1 VPVVTSRSEAST
13 ALPQP
18 TKGLAGIVA
27 ADTTLSFIDGEKGIL
42 KYCGYSIDDLAA
54 SSSFEEVVCLLYD
67 RELPSAERL
76 ADMRARIGAA
86 RVLPLEVKQV
96 IERLAGRTSPMST
109 LRTVV
114 SALGHYEPNVAL
126 KELPPKALRLVGQV
140 ATAVAMIHRLREE
153 QEPLE
158 ADPEMGHAA
167 DFLRMLLGRE
177 PSETQAEALDLYLI
191 LLADH
196 GFNASTFSGRV
207 TAGTMA
213 NLHSAITSSVG
224 TLSGPLHG
232 GANEKAMEM
241 IIRVASPA
249 AAEAW
254 VAEKLAAKQR
264 IMGFG
269 HRVYK
274 VDDPRAPYL
283 KAASR
288 ALWEER
294 GDMTLFDTSVAI
306 EQAVKAAKP
315 LITNVD
321 FYSATLL
328 YGLDIPT
335 DLFTPLFAMSRVAG
349 WTAHVLEQYG
359 DNRLI
364 RPRARYVGKADR
376 TYVPL
381 KQR

>member
-1 VPVVTSRSEAST
+1 MLVVTSRSEAST

-54 SSSFEEVVCLLYD
+54 SSSFEEIVCLLYD

-76 ADMRARIGAA
+76 ADMRARIGTA
-86 RVLPLEVKQV
+86 RVLPPEVKQV

-288 ALWEER
+288 ALWEEQ
-294 GDMTLFDTSVAI
+294 GDTTLFDTSVAI

-359 DNRLI
+359 NNRLI
-364 RPRARYVGKADR
+364 RPRARYVGRADR

>member
-1 VPVVTSRSEAST
+1 MTSRSEAST
-13 ALPQP
+13 ALPEP

-27 ADTTLSFIDGEKGIL
+27 ADTTLSFIDGEKGVL
-42 KYCGYSIDDLAA
+42 KYCGYAIDDLAA

-67 RELPSAERL
+67 RGLPSVERL
-76 ADMRARIGAA
+76 TDMRARIGAA
-86 RVLPLEVKQV
+86 RVLPPEVKQV
-96 IERLAGRTSPMST
+96 IEQLAGRTSPMST

-114 SALGHYEPNVAL
+114 SALGHYESNVAL
-126 KELPPKALRLVGQV
+126 KELPPKALRLVGQI
-140 ATAVAMIHRLREE
+140 AAAVAMIHRLREGL
-153 QEPLE
+153 EPIE
-158 ADPEMGHAA
+158 ADPEQGHAA
-167 DFLRMLLGRE
+167 DFLRMLLGKDS
-177 PSETQAEALDLYLI
+177 SETQSKALDLYLI

-207 TAGTMA
+207 TAGTLA
-213 NLHSAITSSVG
+213 NLHSAITSAVG

-232 GANEKAMEM
+232 GANERAMEM
-241 IIRVASPA
+241 IIKVGSSDRA
-249 AAEAW
+249 AAW
-254 VAEKLAAKQR
+254 VAEKIAAKQR

-274 VDDPRAPYL
+274 VDDPRAPHL
-283 KAASR
+283 KSSSR

-294 GDMTLFDTSVAI
+294 GDTALFDTSVAI
-306 EQAVKAAKP
+306 EREVKAAKP

-359 DNRLI
+359 NNRLI
-364 RPRARYVGKADR
+364 RPRARYIGKADR

-381 KQR
+381 EQR

>member
-1 VPVVTSRSEAST
+1 
-13 ALPQP
+13 
-18 TKGLAGIVA
+18 
-27 ADTTLSFIDGEKGIL
+27 
-42 KYCGYSIDDLAA
+42 
-54 SSSFEEVVCLLYD
+54 
-67 RELPSAERL
+67 
-76 ADMRARIGAA
+76 
-86 RVLPLEVKQV
+86 
-96 IERLAGRTSPMST
+96 
-109 LRTVV
+109 
-114 SALGHYEPNVAL
+114 
-126 KELPPKALRLVGQV
+126 
-140 ATAVAMIHRLREE
+140 MIHRLREG
-153 QEPLE
+153 QAPIE
-158 ADPEMGHAA
+158 ANPERGHAA
-167 DFLRMLLGRE
+167 DFLHMLLGRE
-177 PSETQAEALDLYLI
+177 VTETQARALDLYLI

-207 TAGTMA
+207 TAGTLA

-241 IIRVASPA
+241 IIKVGSPDN
-249 AAEAW
+249 AAEW
-254 VAEKLAAKQR
+254 VAERIAAKKR

-274 VDDPRAPYL
+274 VDDPRAPHL
-283 KAASR
+283 KASSR

-294 GDMTLFDTSVAI
+294 GDTTLFETSVAI

-359 DNRLI
+359 NNRLI

>member
-1 VPVVTSRSEAST
+1 MPVVTSRSEAST

-42 KYCGYSIDDLAA
+42 KYCGYSIDDLAV

-76 ADMRARIGAA
+76 ADMRARIGTA
-86 RVLPLEVKQV
+86 RVLPPEVKQV

-177 PSETQAEALDLYLI
+177 PSETQAKALDLYLI

-274 VDDPRAPYL
+274 VDDPRAPHL

-294 GDMTLFDTSVAI
+294 GDTTLFDTSVAI

-328 YGLDIPT
+328 YGLDIPA

-364 RPRARYVGKADR
+364 RPRARYVGKSDR

-381 KQR
+381 GQR

>member
-1 VPVVTSRSEAST
+1 MASRSEAST
-13 ALPQP
+13 ALPEP
-18 TKGLAGIVA
+18 SKGLSGIVA

-42 KYCGYSIDDLAA
+42 KYCGYGIDDLAA

-67 RELPSAERL
+67 RSLPSRERL
-76 ADMRARIGAA
+76 AGMRARIGAA
-86 RVLPLEVKQV
+86 RVLPSEVKQV
-96 IERLAGRTSPMST
+96 IEQLAGRTSPMST

-114 SALGHYEPNVAL
+114 SALGHYESNVPL
-126 KELPPKALRLVGQV
+126 KELPPKALRLVGQI
-140 ATAVAMIHRLREE
+140 AAAVAMIHRLREG
-153 QEPLE
+153 QAPIE
-158 ADPEMGHAA
+158 ANPERGHAA
-167 DFLRMLLGRE
+167 DFLHMLLGRE
-177 PSETQAEALDLYLI
+177 VTETQAQALDLYLI

-207 TAGTMA
+207 TAGTLA

-241 IIRVASPA
+241 IIKVGSPDN
-249 AAEAW
+249 AAEW
-254 VAEKLAAKQR
+254 VAERIAAKKR

-274 VDDPRAPYL
+274 VDDPRAPHL
-283 KAASR
+283 KASSR

-294 GDMTLFDTSVAI
+294 GDTTLFETSVAI

-364 RPRARYVGKADR
+364 RPRARYVGRADR

>member
-1 VPVVTSRSEAST
+1 MTSRSEAST
-13 ALPQP
+13 ALPEP

-42 KYCGYSIDDLAA
+42 KYCGYAIDDLAA

-67 RELPSAERL
+67 RELPSPERL
-76 ADMRARIGAA
+76 AVMRARIGAA
-86 RVLPLEVKQV
+86 RVLPSEVKQV
-96 IERLAGRTSPMST
+96 IEQLAGSTSPMST

-114 SALGHYEPNVAL
+114 SALGHYESNVAL
-126 KELPPKALRLVGQV
+126 KKLPPKALRLVGQI
-140 ATAVAMIHRLREE
+140 AAAVAMIHRLREGL
-153 QEPLE
+153 EPVE
-158 ADPEMGHAA
+158 ADPERGHAD
-167 DFLRMLLGRE
+167 DFLRMLLGSE
-177 PSETQAEALDLYLI
+177 PTETQVKALDLYLI

-207 TAGTMA
+207 TAGTLA
-213 NLHSAITSSVG
+213 NLHSAITSAVG

-232 GANEKAMEM
+232 GANERAMEM
-241 IIRVASPA
+241 ILKVGSPDRA
-249 AAEAW
+249 AGW
-254 VAEKLAAKQR
+254 VEEKIATKQR

-274 VDDPRAPYL
+274 VDDPRAPHL
-283 KAASR
+283 KASSR

-294 GDMTLFDTSVAI
+294 GDTVLFDTSVSI
-306 EQAVKAAKP
+306 EKEVKAAKP
-315 LITNVD
+315 LVTNVD

-328 YGLDIPT
+328 YGLNIPT

-359 DNRLI
+359 NNRLI

-381 KQR
+381 EQR

>member
-1 VPVVTSRSEAST
+1 MPVVTSRSEAST

-76 ADMRARIGAA
+76 ADMRARIGTA
-86 RVLPLEVKQV
+86 RVLPPEVKQV

-114 SALGHYEPNVAL
+114 SALGHYEPNGAL

-254 VAEKLAAKQR
+254 VAEKLAAKRR

-274 VDDPRAPYL
+274 VDDPRAPHL

-294 GDMTLFDTSVAI
+294 GDTSLFDTSVAI

-315 LITNVD
+315 LVTNVD